1 MNKEA
6 NALNWFE
13 IPVTDMQRAKN
24 FYDKVFDINIALDN
38 MMGMEMGFLPF
49 EDGNGKVSGALVKSD
64 MHKPS
69 MDGAVVYLNANP
81 DIQKVVDRI
90 ENAGGKVV
98 MPKTLINEQVGYM
111 AFFTDTEGNKI
122 GLHASS

>member
-1 MNKEA
+1 MNKDA

-13 IPVTDMQRAKN
+13 IPVTDMQRAKK
-24 FYDKVFDINIALDN
+24 FYDKVFDVSIMLDN
-38 MMGMEMGFLPF
+38 MMGMEMGFFPF

-64 MHKPS
+64 MHTPS
-69 MDGAVVYLNANP
+69 MDGAVIYLNANP

-90 ENAGGKVV
+90 ESAGGKVV

-111 AFFTDTEGNKI
+111 AFFTDTEGNKM

>member
-1 MNKEA
+1 MNKDT

-13 IPVTDMQRAKN
+13 IPVTDMQRAKK
-24 FYDKVFDINIALDN
+24 FYDKVFDVNIMLDN
-38 MMGMEMGFLPF
+38 MMGMEMGFFPF

-64 MHKPS
+64 MHTPS
-69 MDGAVVYLNANP
+69 MDGAVIYLNANP

-90 ENAGGKVV
+90 ESAGGKVV

-111 AFFTDTEGNKI
+111 AFFTDTEGNKM